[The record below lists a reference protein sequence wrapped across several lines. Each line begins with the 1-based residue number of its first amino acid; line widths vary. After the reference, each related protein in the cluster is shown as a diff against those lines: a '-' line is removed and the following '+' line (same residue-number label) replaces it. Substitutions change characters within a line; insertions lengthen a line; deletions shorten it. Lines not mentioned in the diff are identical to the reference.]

1 MTKPPV
7 TFRYSVNA
15 YENGIIEPGVFV
27 CGCCGRKALYA
38 YRGSMYCPYSTVAV
52 CVDCLANGEAARKF
66 DATFVLGGNTRAV
79 RDPEKIDE
87 LFHRTPGYPSRRG
100 AYFPACCGD
109 FCTFIGETCTEELVE
124 TGIADEVFEDHVR
137 RGSDPHVRKTLT
149 AAGSTAGYLF
159 RCIHCGKYHLHVET
173 E

>member
-15 YENGIIEPGVFV
+15 YENGIVERGECV
-27 CGCCGRKALYA
+27 CECCGRKAEYT
-38 YRGSMYCPYSTVAV
+38 YRGSMYCPGPAVIV
-52 CVDCLANGEAARKF
+52 CVDCLAGGEAARKF
-66 DATFVLGGNTRAV
+66 DATFVRSGNTRAV
-79 RDPEKIDE
+79 RDPERIDE

-109 FCTFIGETCTEELVE
+109 FCTYIGKADAEKLEE
-124 TGIADEVFEDHVR
+124 TGIADEVFEDYAR
-137 RGSDPHVRKTLT
+137 RGGDPHVRKALT

-159 RCIHCGKYHLHVET
+159 RCIHCGKYHLHVDSE
-173 E
+173 